1 MKKFLRIGVITKAH
15 GLKGEVRVF
24 SVTDYPER
32 FKEVKEV
39 LLKTPA
45 GDIYTEIEGVKF
57 AGGMAVVKFSAFDDV
72 EQVKNLHGSE
82 VYIDRKYGQKLEEG
96 EYYIADL
103 IGCSVY
109 ADEDLS
115 AYPKLK
121 LKGNLLGTVKD
132 VLQTVAN
139 DVYVVDTGVAQKKN
153 PQYNVDV
160 LLPVI
165 PQCILKVDIEKEEIF
180 VHLMEGLI

>member
-1 MKKFLRIGVITKAH
+1 MEKYLRIGVITKAH
-15 GLKGEVRVF
+15 GLNGEVKVF
-24 SVTDYPER
+24 STTDYPER
-32 FKEVKEV
+32 FKEVREV
-39 LLKTPA
+39 LLKTPK
-45 GDIYTEIEGVKF
+45 GQIETEIEGVKF

-72 EQVKNLHGSE
+72 SQVNDLHGTE
-82 VYIDRKYGQKLEEG
+82 IYIDRKYGQHLEEG

-115 AYPKLK
+115 VYPKLK
-121 LKGNLLGTVKD
+121 IKGNRLGTVKD
-132 VLQTVAN
+132 VLQTGAN
-139 DVYVVDTGVAQKKN
+139 DVYVVDTGVAQKKDSR
-153 PQYNVDV
+153 YNVDI

-165 PQCILKVDIEKEEIF
+165 PQCILKVDIEKEEIY